1 MKHNFKLKERLGALL
16 LAMLFILQAILGLV
30 PVCVTQAAPLTV
42 ETWDSD
48 KVVDYGYRFNMKF
61 QPGITTY
68 ESFGCDNLD
77 REAFSD
83 NGKSER
89 DTECVRVG
97 ADYKAGS
104 AGMRYNNVGKDGNGN
119 IVDVRLILVGV
130 ENAEPR
136 YDLRTA
142 ESIVQNKGG
151 ATFAWK
157 DNEAYPMVGFSK
169 NSIGVFIY
177 SVGYAKVKFQFL
189 KHGTEE
195 TLPISG
201 HGTIRDIDAG
211 QGVRI
216 PSDSSLD
223 NAYVLKNNDYLT
235 VDGIL

>member
-1 MKHNFKLKERLGALL
+1 
-16 LAMLFILQAILGLV
+16 
-30 PVCVTQAAPLTV
+30 
-42 ETWDSD
+42 
-48 KVVDYGYRFNMKF
+48 
-61 QPGITTY
+61 
-68 ESFGCDNLD
+68 
-77 REAFSD
+77 
-83 NGKSER
+83 
-89 DTECVRVG
+89 
-97 ADYKAGS
+97 
-104 AGMRYNNVGKDGNGN
+104 MRYNNVGKDGNGN

-223 NAYVLKNNDYLT
+223 NAYAVSYTHL
-235 VDGIL
+235 G